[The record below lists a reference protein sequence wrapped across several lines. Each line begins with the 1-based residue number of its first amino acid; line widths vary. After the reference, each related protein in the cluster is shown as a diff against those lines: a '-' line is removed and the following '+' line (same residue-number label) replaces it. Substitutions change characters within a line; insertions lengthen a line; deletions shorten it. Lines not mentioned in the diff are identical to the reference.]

1 MKFHLTPSA
10 PTCIGAPTCVQAY
23 AAMAMAA
30 VLATAG
36 CAADGDAPLDLTF
49 EQAAFDTSRL
59 AEYSATW
66 RRLIPGDDGV
76 PRDLGCFTETF
87 SRLNDDE
94 WLHVQTLREDDTETF
109 IQELRVFDAA
119 TLRPKSLRRTF
130 FSPTEGAPQWA
141 QLTFSDE
148 GARGHVLMPDG
159 QSAPLNR
166 EYGAPVYDGWVA
178 GLLLAALDLEEGM
191 SVSALVAI
199 PLHNQLY
206 RMNFTVVGAVDFE
219 LENGETIAAW
229 EVDAEWID
237 AMTGGVSPGGA
248 DESGGAYV
256 IAAAP
261 APGQPSVLSYINTS
275 ATILLGTC
283 V

>member
-1 MKFHLTPSA
+1 MKFHFTPSA
-10 PTCIGAPTCVQAY
+10 PTCAQTY
-23 AAMAMAA
+23 TAMAMVA

-36 CAADGDAPLDLTF
+36 CAADGDAPFDLTF

-59 AEYSATW
+59 AEYSASW

-94 WLHVQTLREDDTETF
+94 WLHIQTLRQDETESF
-109 IQELRVFDAA
+109 MQEVRIFDAA
-119 TLRPKSLRRTF
+119 TLRPKTLRRTF
-130 FSPTEGAPQWA
+130 LTQEDGAPQWA
-141 QLTFSDE
+141 ELTFSGD

-159 QSAPLNR
+159 QSVPFGR
-166 EYGAPVYDGWVA
+166 EFGAPVYDGWVA
-178 GLLLAALDLEEGM
+178 GLLLAALDLDADTQA
-191 SVSALVAI
+191 SALVAI

-219 LENGETIAAW
+219 LENGETVAAW

-237 AMTGGVSPGGA
+237 AMTGSVSPGGA

-261 APGQPSVLSYINTS
+261 APGQPAVLSYINTS
-275 ATILLGTC
+275 ATILFGTC